1 MSRANC
7 QARTP
12 FDDELSRAHI
22 NFDRV
27 YNGVR
32 EGWKERAG
40 GVGGGG
46 LIVSIKIMRKEQL
59 FCLLWIISLTR
70 TSNEC
75 KSRGG
80 SSETKLWQ

>member
-40 GVGGGG
+40 EV
-46 LIVSIKIMRKEQL
+46 V
-59 FCLLWIISLTR
+59 
-70 TSNEC
+70 
-75 KSRGG
+75 
-80 SSETKLWQ
+80 

>member
-1 MSRANC
+1 MTRANC

-40 GVGGGG
+40 GVG
-46 LIVSIKIMRKEQL
+46 
-59 FCLLWIISLTR
+59 
-70 TSNEC
+70 
-75 KSRGG
+75 RGG
-80 SSETKLWQ
+80 VDKNHAEGTVVLPSLDNFFDTNEQRM

>member
-1 MSRANC
+1 MTRANC

-40 GVGGGG
+40 GVGRWFDRVDKNHAEGTVV
-46 LIVSIKIMRKEQL
+46 LPSLDNFFDTNEQ
-59 FCLLWIISLTR
+59 R
-70 TSNEC
+70 M
-75 KSRGG
+75 
-80 SSETKLWQ
+80 

>member
-12 FDDELSRAHI
+12 SDDELSRAQI

-32 EGWKERAG
+32 APRR
-40 GVGGGG
+40 VG
-46 LIVSIKIMRKEQL
+46 K
-59 FCLLWIISLTR
+59 
-70 TSNEC
+70 
-75 KSRGG
+75 
-80 SSETKLWQ
+80 SETGGYSFDRVDKNHAEGTVVLPSLAEFL